1 MDIATRSIHAWLSRA
16 QDKLEAGTL
25 GSDDLTELRELLAA
39 RGRTLRQRLMYM
51 HAITPNPSSGLV
63 HVTIYEPTPD
73 GVPEITAEEQPLP
86 YNSVLEAVRDGWQII
101 HFPNQLAPF
110 DDKEIDILGY
120 EFVLQKLEAFD
131 E

>member
-1 MDIATRSIHAWLSRA
+1 MDTATQSIHAWLASA

-25 GSDDLTELRELLAA
+25 RADD
-39 RGRTLRQRLMYM
+39 RGHRLRQRLMYM

-63 HVTIYEPTPD
+63 HVTIYEPTAD

-86 YNSVLEAVRDGWQII
+86 YNTVLEAVRDGWQII

-110 DDKEIDILGY
+110 DDREIDILGY
-120 EFVLQKLEAFD
+120 EFVLQKLEHFD